1 MFFAQEK
8 LSTYKGQ
15 MQAGTYLLVQL
26 TLLHVLW
33 VFLLVMRSRLVLRR
47 IVPQQ
52 LIQRPRQILRLQM
65 QELIQLIPRAQMVQ
79 RILRQLMELQGRRVR
94 TVIVEER
101 MRTYINSLDMGNTP
115 FLEEL
120 EKEALAGRV
129 PIIRKEMQSF
139 LKMFLAATR
148 PMKILEVGTAVG
160 FSTLLM
166 CEYGPENLK
175 ITTIENYEKRIP
187 IARANFRKAGRES
200 QIEFLT
206 GDAGEILKELT
217 GTYDLI
223 FMDAA
228 KGQYMNWL
236 PDVLQLMHKGSV
248 LVSDNVLQ
256 EGDILLNPI
265 IL

>member
-1 MFFAQEK
+1 M
-8 LSTYKGQ
+8 
-15 MQAGTYLLVQL
+15 
-26 TLLHVLW
+26 
-33 VFLLVMRSRLVLRR
+33 
-47 IVPQQ
+47 
-52 LIQRPRQILRLQM
+52 
-65 QELIQLIPRAQMVQ
+65 
-79 RILRQLMELQGRRVR
+79 
-94 TVIVEER
+94 IVEER

-120 EKEALAGRV
+120 EKKALAGKV

-187 IARANFRKAGRES
+187 IARENFRKAGRES

-228 KGQYMNWL
+228 KGQYINWL

-256 EGDILLNPI
+256 EERRNRTIYKRMRQYLYELKHNPLLETSILPLGDGASISVKKEELYA
-265 IL
+265 

>member
-1 MFFAQEK
+1 M
-8 LSTYKGQ
+8 
-15 MQAGTYLLVQL
+15 
-26 TLLHVLW
+26 
-33 VFLLVMRSRLVLRR
+33 
-47 IVPQQ
+47 
-52 LIQRPRQILRLQM
+52 
-65 QELIQLIPRAQMVQ
+65 
-79 RILRQLMELQGRRVR
+79 
-94 TVIVEER
+94 IVEER

-187 IARANFRKAGRES
+187 IARENFRKAGRES

-223 FMDAA
+223 FMDIMMPVMDGLEAT
-228 KGQYMNWL
+228 KEIRRL
-236 PDVLQLMHKGSV
+236 SRRDC
-248 LVSDNVLQ
+248 Q
-256 EGDILLNPI
+256 EIPI
-265 IL
+265 IAMSANAFDEDVKKSLASGMNGHLSKPIDLAKLEEVLLLISS

>member
-1 MFFAQEK
+1 M
-8 LSTYKGQ
+8 
-15 MQAGTYLLVQL
+15 
-26 TLLHVLW
+26 
-33 VFLLVMRSRLVLRR
+33 
-47 IVPQQ
+47 
-52 LIQRPRQILRLQM
+52 
-65 QELIQLIPRAQMVQ
+65 
-79 RILRQLMELQGRRVR
+79 
-94 TVIVEER
+94 IVEER

-236 PDVLQLMHKGSV
+236 PVGRRGFLRLGRKALPPNLPVLRNRHSGRPHARRRRFHRAGTARRAGFLARIPLGSARTHRR
-248 LVSDNVLQ
+248 
-256 EGDILLNPI
+256 NPA
-265 IL
+265 LPHLHRASPDAARRRR